1 VSAPA
6 QPLAYTDA
14 DVASLLNVSKRT
26 VYRLRRS
33 GVLPAIR
40 IGRAVR
46 IPADALAQFLDRA
59 RLNGD
64 GDWSREGV
72 IIFAPS
78 THSGIYKV
86 ADSGGTP
93 TQITTVDTAIH
104 TTHRW
109 PKFLPDGS
117 HFIYMAASHFRD
129 ASHNGVYWSGL
140 EGKNNVLLPTT
151 DADATYASGYLF
163 FLRKNELQAQ
173 PFDAERGQLKGTPRP
188 TVERVLF
195 DPSIWKAVFDASE
208 TGVIAYQLGDIVT
221 GTQLAWFDRSG
232 KNLGP
237 IGEPAFQWEPRL
249 SPNGRKLVAGIAD
262 GGYSH
267 LGVYELT
274 RGTRVQVTYGKYDN
288 GSAIWTADGT
298 QLLFAAK
305 RQHYSIYQV
314 DANGA
319 APEGLILDTGI
330 DTWPIDLS
338 PDGHFLLFVQG
349 IIIGRAQSQLWVNP
363 MDGKSSPFRLLA
375 GDALESDG
383 QFSPDGHWV
392 AYASNQSGRNEVYLV
407 AFHPPRDRI
416 KEEFPQLT
424 AKCRFHFPVAACQGG
439 VTMAKSSSMSRAT
452 IL

>member
-1 VSAPA
+1 
-6 QPLAYTDA
+6 
-14 DVASLLNVSKRT
+14 
-26 VYRLRRS
+26 
-33 GVLPAIR
+33 
-40 IGRAVR
+40 
-46 IPADALAQFLDRA
+46 
-59 RLNGD
+59 
-64 GDWSREGV
+64 
-72 IIFAPS
+72 
-78 THSGIYKV
+78 
-86 ADSGGTP
+86 
-93 TQITTVDTAIH
+93 
-104 TTHRW
+104 
-109 PKFLPDGS
+109 
-117 HFIYMAASHFRD
+117 
-129 ASHNGVYWSGL
+129 
-140 EGKNNVLLPTT
+140 
-151 DADATYASGYLF
+151 
-163 FLRKNELQAQ
+163 
-173 PFDAERGQLKGTPRP
+173 
-188 TVERVLF
+188 
-195 DPSIWKAVFDASE
+195 
-208 TGVIAYQLGDIVT
+208 
-221 GTQLAWFDRSG
+221 
-232 KNLGP
+232 
-237 IGEPAFQWEPRL
+237 
-249 SPNGRKLVAGIAD
+249 
-262 GGYSH
+262 
-267 LGVYELT
+267 
-274 RGTRVQVTYGKYDN
+274 VQVTYGKYDN

-407 AFHPPRDRI
+407 AFHLPRDRI